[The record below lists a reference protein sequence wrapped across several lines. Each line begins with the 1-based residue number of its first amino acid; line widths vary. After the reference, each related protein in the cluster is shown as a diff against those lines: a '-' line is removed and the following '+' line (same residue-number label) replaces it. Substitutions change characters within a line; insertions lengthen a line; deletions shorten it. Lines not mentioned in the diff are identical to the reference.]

1 MRIRLKATEEASRR
15 TKNILR
21 NNIGENFE
29 LREKRDGRWFLFA
42 KSSDWYGWIPEKE
55 IKIILD

>member
-1 MRIRLKATEEASRR
+1 MRITLKATEQATRR

-21 NNIGENFE
+21 NNVGANFT

-42 KSSDWYGWIPEKE
+42 CSDDWFGWIPENE
-55 IKIILD
+55 ITVVED